1 MWCSWGAKRRKG
13 KSRGK
18 AEVKVCLESGDQ
30 KGSGVEESS
39 IFLCNTGKSVG
50 CPLESTK
57 HAQKYLALVTRG
69 DGEGGGS
76 SLWRWSHSD
85 NSAERLVTLPM

>member
-1 MWCSWGAKRRKG
+1 MWCSLDAKQRKG

-18 AEVKVCLESGDQ
+18 AEAKVCLKSGDR

-39 IFLCNTGKSVG
+39 IFLCNTGKSVS

-57 HAQKYLALVTRG
+57 RAQRYLALVTRG

-76 SLWRWSHSD
+76 SLQWWSHSD
-85 NSAERLVTLPM
+85 NSAERLVTLLM